1 MGAPV
6 GNQNAVKARIW
17 TEAIKRAVARRY
29 NGDLNHGLDKLADE
43 FVESVAKG
51 DLASYKEFG
60 DRLEGKAAQ
69 TTDMTLDAGAGLLGI
84 LAGLGKSKDS

>member
-60 DRLEGKAAQ
+60 DRLEGKPAQ
-69 TTDMTLDAGAGLLGI
+69 AIVGDNSADPIRTVTKIELVDL
-84 LAGLGKSKDS
+84 